1 MFNFK
6 KIAQELNQR
15 TIKNISDDFN
25 KNVRELMNFLRSKE
39 EDLFYMV
46 SSFISYNNLLNNY
59 NYTSYYYLED
69 DYNKINNFIQKIYT
83 EYDYL
88 QNDEDKVQNYLT
100 NLTSL
105 LEEYKEIK
113 QTIKSKIK
121 NNLSN
126 LYNNFQNVFEETM
139 QEYFELD
146 IEKDLAEGYL
156 LLFKLMNTPVLE
168 DSFKQSIIGY
178 LEEYMLTRK
187 IPYIYVEFDYI
198 KLIEG
203 EFNRILADL
212 HKNDKSA
219 DYEDFDENKF
229 YSMLIVNL
237 SKLIS

>member
-6 KIAQELNQR
+6 KIAQELSQR
-15 TIKNISDDFN
+15 TLRKVSDDFN
-25 KNVRELMNFLRSKE
+25 KNVRELMNFLKSK

-46 SSFISYNNLLNNY
+46 SSFISYNGLLNNY
-59 NYTSYYYLED
+59 SYTSYYYLED
-69 DYNKINNFIQKIYT
+69 DYNKINNFIQKIFS
-83 EYDYL
+83 EHDYL
-88 QNDEDKVQNYLT
+88 QNDEDEVQNYLT

-105 LEEYKEIK
+105 LEEAKEVE

-126 LYNNFQNVFEETM
+126 LYNNFQNVFEQTL

-146 IEKDLAEGYL
+146 MEKDLAEGSL

-178 LEEYMLTRK
+178 LEEYMATGK
-187 IPYIYVEFDYI
+187 VPNIYVEFDYI
-198 KLIEG
+198 ELIED

-212 HKNDKSA
+212 HKNDKSV
-219 DYEDFDENKF
+219 DYEDFDRSKF
-229 YSMLIVNL
+229 YAMLIVNL
-237 SKLIS
+237 SKLIE